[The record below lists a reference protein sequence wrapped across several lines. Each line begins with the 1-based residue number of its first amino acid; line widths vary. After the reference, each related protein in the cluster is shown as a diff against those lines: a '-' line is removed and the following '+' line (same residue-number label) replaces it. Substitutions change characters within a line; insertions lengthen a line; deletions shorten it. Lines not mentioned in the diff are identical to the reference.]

1 MNHSVLFSCRKK
13 SKIVASS
20 VSSNS
25 KENETIADAS
35 YYEVVDDLRPE
46 EICKEKKETSTFVMA
61 RNSRKEESKGSSR
74 VEFNVQ
80 QNVCYDSVK
89 F

>member
-1 MNHSVLFSCRKK
+1 MNHFVLFSCRKK
-13 SKIVASS
+13 SKIVASI

-46 EICKEKKETSTFVMA
+46 EICKEKKLAHVRWPETRGKKKA
-61 RNSRKEESKGSSR
+61 KGL
-74 VEFNVQ
+74 VE
-80 QNVCYDSVK
+80 
-89 F
+89 